1 MTTEA
6 PTSETAAAGTVTAR
20 TATTEAATTE
30 AATAGTATTEAA
42 TAGTATAGTAAADTT
57 TAGVVTV
64 KIVLS
69 TGTSVSHT
77 GGEKEFEVE
86 ARNLRGVIK
95 AMDARFPGLGAYLEE
110 ETTVAIDGQI
120 HETAYFQRLNEGA
133 EVYFLP
139 KIEAG

>member
-1 MTTEA
+1 M
-6 PTSETAAAGTVTAR
+6 
-20 TATTEAATTE
+20 
-30 AATAGTATTEAA
+30 
-42 TAGTATAGTAAADTT
+42 
-57 TAGVVTV
+57 TAGVVTGKAATV
-64 KIVLS
+64 KVVLS
-69 TGTSVSHT
+69 TGTSLART

-95 AMDARFPGLGAYLEE
+95 AMDARFPGLGTYLEE

-120 HETAYFQRLNEGA
+120 HETAYFQRLGEGA

>member
-1 MTTEA
+1 MTGRA
-6 PTSETAAAGTVTAR
+6 
-20 TATTEAATTE
+20 
-30 AATAGTATTEAA
+30 
-42 TAGTATAGTAAADTT
+42 
-57 TAGVVTV
+57 VTV
-64 KIVLS
+64 KVVLS
-69 TGTSVSHT
+69 TGTSLSHA

-95 AMDARFPGLGAYLEE
+95 AMDASFPGLGEYLEE

-120 HETAYFQRLNEGA
+120 HETAYFQPMEEGA

>member
-20 TATTEAATTE
+20 TATTEA
-30 AATAGTATTEAA
+30 ATTEAA

>member
-1 MTTEA
+1 MTA
-6 PTSETAAAGTVTAR
+6 RTVTAK
-20 TATTEAATTE
+20 
-30 AATAGTATTEAA
+30 AATAKAVTRAAGAEA
-42 TAGTATAGTAAADTT
+42 
-57 TAGVVTV
+57 VTV
-64 KIVLS
+64 RVVLS
-69 TGTSVSHT
+69 TGTSLAHT

-120 HETAYFQRLNEGA
+120 YETAYFQRLGEGA

>member
-1 MTTEA
+1 MTVGA
-6 PTSETAAAGTVTAR
+6 VT
-20 TATTEAATTE
+20 
-30 AATAGTATTEAA
+30 GTA
-42 TAGTATAGTAAADTT
+42 
-57 TAGVVTV
+57 VTV
-64 KIVLS
+64 KVVLS
-69 TGTSVSHT
+69 TGTSLSHT

-86 ARNLRGVIK
+86 ARNLRGVIR

-120 HETAYFQRLNEGA
+120 HETAYFQRLGEGA

>member
-1 MTTEA
+1 M
-6 PTSETAAAGTVTAR
+6 TAR

>member
-1 MTTEA
+1 MTVKA
-6 PTSETAAAGTVTAR
+6 VTAK
-20 TATTEAATTE
+20 A
-30 AATAGTATTEAA
+30 
-42 TAGTATAGTAAADTT
+42 
-57 TAGVVTV
+57 VTV
-64 KIVLS
+64 KVVLS
-69 TGTSVSHT
+69 TGTSLSHT

-95 AMDARFPGLGAYLEE
+95 AMDARYPGLGEYLEE

-120 HETAYFQRLNEGA
+120 METVYFQPLHADA